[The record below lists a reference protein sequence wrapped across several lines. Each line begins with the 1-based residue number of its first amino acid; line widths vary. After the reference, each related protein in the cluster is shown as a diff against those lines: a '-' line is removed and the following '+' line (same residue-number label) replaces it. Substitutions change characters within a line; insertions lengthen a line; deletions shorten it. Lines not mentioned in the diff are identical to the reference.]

1 MLHFFI
7 ILLVLGRIRFLV
19 PAFASR
25 TLRDA
30 VTQLNTNEAS
40 LSITPGV
47 DDRGMQPARELTC
60 FSSAARRVPVVD
72 DAEQLVTGCITV

>member
-7 ILLVLGRIRFLV
+7 ILLVLGEDTFSFRH
-19 PAFASR
+19 SR
-25 TLRDA
+25 PTLRDA
-30 VTQLNTNEAS
+30 VAQLNTNEAS

-47 DDRGMQPARELTC
+47 DDRGMQPAREAELFFIC
-60 FSSAARRVPVVD
+60 SASRAVVD